1 MVRKLLSQLQQLES
15 DVLFDQDRAD
25 AQWPAMRSQIAQEKA
40 AARQRAQM
48 AIQQV
53 DESKQKNLGTNHLEV
68 SKEEPTLEGES
79 FPEDEYGF
87 MADMFS
93 AIPERAAT
101 SDTMNNN
108 TPVETISLRDFGKQ
122 SGLAPRKILEEAV
135 RAR

>member
-1 MVRKLLSQLQQLES
+1 
-15 DVLFDQDRAD
+15 
-25 AQWPAMRSQIAQEKA
+25 
-40 AARQRAQM
+40 M
-48 AIQQV
+48 A
-53 DESKQKNLGTNHLEV
+53 N
-68 SKEEPTLEGES
+68 
-79 FPEDEYGF
+79 
-87 MADMFS
+87 MFS